1 MNYSELTA
9 VCRKKVSGYT
19 KNQCDFAVGD
29 IHTTLRFVS
38 GDMSDPYVIKL
49 YAELDAV
56 RDRQMALNKDT
67 LEGRSH
73 IRSNGQP
80 LDTED

>member
-1 MNYSELTA
+1 MNYSEMTA
-9 VCRKKVSGYT
+9 VCRNKVREYT
-19 KNQCDFAVGD
+19 QAQCDFAMRD

-56 RDRQMALNKDT
+56 RDRQMKLSKA
-67 LEGRSH
+67 
-73 IRSNGQP
+73 
-80 LDTED
+80 